1 MESIEPFHSFPL
13 YLEWSP
19 HSWSCSWRPPW
30 GLPLR
35 PPLCGFLVLLLTQAL
50 PVAGG
55 SFSAFWA
62 QQNCPTPHISDCSS
76 QSGPCLH
83 QESHLIAPFYFSN
96 SAFMR
101 AKSLQLCPTFCD
113 PVDCSPPGSSVHGI
127 IQTRILEGAAISFS
141 RGSSQPRVS
150 NPYLFHPLHWQAGSL
165 PTVPPGKPMDTLL

>member
-19 HSWSCSWRPPW
+19 HSWSCSRRPPW
-30 GLPLR
+30 GLP
-35 PPLCGFLVLLLTQAL
+35 PCPTLCGFLVLLLTQAL

-62 QQNCPTPHISDCSS
+62 QQNCPIPHISDRSS

-96 SAFMR
+96 SAFMCP
-101 AKSLQLCPTFCD
+101 KSLQSCPTFCD

-127 IQTRILEGAAISFS
+127 LQAKIQEWVAMPSS
-141 RGSSQPRVS
+141 RASSWPRDWTRVS
-150 NPYLFHPLHWQAGSL
+150 YVSCTGRQVLYH
-165 PTVPPGKPMDTLL
+165 